1 MRSSPE
7 HDDTDGGHGL
17 DTATMTATMTATRKS
32 VLRSTI
38 PYLLWNEFGERLAFY
53 GLVTNLVIYLSTVMG
68 QTPAS
73 AAVSVNLFQGTCYL
87 TPLLGAYGF
96 LFPRCSFARPDS
108 LTRTRSL
115 ARYLA
120 DAAWGRYKT
129 ILMFSWIY
137 FAGLFLLAASAA
149 APVKSMAALYFALY
163 TIALGTG
170 GIKANNST
178 FGADQFDDNDPR
190 DREEKKSFFNWF
202 YFSINVGSL
211 IASTAIVYIQENISW
226 AIGFAVPAA
235 AMLGAIVVL
244 VAGESRYTHVP
255 PSDSPLERV
264 VSVTKSALRGR
275 RRARDRGDEARG
287 PESEPLV
294 SDDGRGYG
302 ATMTSSTATTLTT
315 STNKGHWL
323 DAALARHTAEDV
335 GDVKL
340 VYALLPVFFT
350 TILFWTIYSQMQ
362 TFFVVQGAMMY
373 RRIGSFEVPAA
384 SLSSWDTLA
393 IVGLIPV
400 YEKLFVPTLRRMGRP
415 MTTLKRIGLG
425 LVICV
430 AAMIAA
436 AFVETR
442 RLAAVR
448 DGLPP
453 PSIWMQVPMYVLVGL
468 AEVFSSVGTME
479 FFYDS
484 APVTMRSMASALQLF
499 SVCLGSYLSSGL
511 VIIVQF
517 LSKLGGGPGWLPD
530 DLDAGRLDAYFLLL
544 AALMMLNAGVFAWV
558 CRRFYPAASQS
569 TH

>member
-1 MRSSPE
+1 MRSSSEP
-7 HDDTDGGHGL
+7 DDTDGGHGL
-17 DTATMTATMTATRKS
+17 DTATMATRKS

-53 GLVTNLVIYLSTVMG
+53 GLVTNLIIYLSTVMG

-87 TPLLGAYGF
+87 TPLLGAYVFFF
-96 LFPRCSFARPDS
+96 LAVRSHALTLSLALVRSF
-108 LTRTRSL
+108 

-129 ILMFSWIY
+129 ILVFSWIY

-275 RRARDRGDEARG
+275 RRARDRGDEVRDPEVRD

-294 SDDGRGYG
+294 SGDGRGYG
-302 ATMTSSTATTLTT
+302 ATMT

-430 AAMIAA
+430 AAMMVA

-484 APVTMRSMASALQLF
+484 APVTVRSMASALQLF

-511 VIIVQF
+511 VIIVQS
-517 LSKLGGGPGWLPD
+517 LSTLGGGPGWLPD

-569 TH
+569 SR